1 LKFLEFYKFL
11 CSDFSLRADLWGAS
25 GGVGGGQLF
34 MDSVAFSLGLATTL
48 AILGIGASLAGK
60 AYGQIGQGLPIAVS
74 CVAMIMGL
82 NLLEVG
88 QPFIHY
94 PSIPKGQYFSELIR
108 KPREEVVLGNHKGI
122 YCTGLYDVSQ
132 LVCNANHRILT

>member
-1 LKFLEFYKFL
+1 LG
-11 CSDFSLRADLWGAS
+11 SDFSLRADLWGGS
-25 GGVGGGQLF
+25 GGLGGGQLF

-88 QPFIHY
+88 QSFIHY
-94 PSIPKGQYFSELIR
+94 LSIPEGQYFSQLIR
-108 KPREEVVLGNHKGI
+108 KPREEVFLGNHKGI
-122 YCTGLYDVSQ
+122 YCTGLYGVSQ
-132 LVCNANHRILT
+132 LVCNANHKILN

>member
-1 LKFLEFYKFL
+1 L
-11 CSDFSLRADLWGAS
+11 CSDFSLRADLWGGS

-88 QPFIHY
+88 QSFIHY
-94 PSIPKGQYFSELIR
+94 PSIPEGQYFSELII

>member
-1 LKFLEFYKFL
+1 M
-11 CSDFSLRADLWGAS
+11 SADLWGGS

-88 QPFIHY
+88 QSFIHY
-94 PSIPKGQYFSELIR
+94 PSIPEGQYFSELIR
-108 KPREEVVLGNHKGI
+108 KQGRRWFLEITKEYTAQGCMMFRNLF
-122 YCTGLYDVSQ
+122 
-132 LVCNANHRILT
+132 AMRIIGF